1 VAHLGGQAKT
11 PSYTN
16 SKGKHAE
23 NLDTSR
29 FASETAE
36 SEVCFWCQLLIDLHR
51 NINRR
56 VHCW

>member
-1 VAHLGGQAKT
+1 VIAARRSDVAHLGGQAKT

-16 SKGKHAE
+16 SKGKHVE

-36 SEVCFWCQLLIDLHR
+36 SEVCFGVSC
-51 NINRR
+51 
-56 VHCW
+56 